1 MDKDLNPVYNDYLYL
16 KGYVAVPGSVED
28 YKERAS
34 RILEVS
40 SKLGLSKIM
49 QGAQGAY
56 ASDNNFLDIA
66 NKVYRNKTFDY
77 NGQSGQRVKNNKL
90 ADGNSVLLSSS
101 FQIGKD
107 YSRSLNTLPNAHKEF
122 ISTNSLAFGST
133 LTNYNQELQEGI
145 QTLNAFNAKLN
156 TMTHNIELNGD
167 FSLNA
172 GRKIRL
178 LFPKSMEANSYK
190 GFNSEDY
197 ETRHIDTLLS
207 GEYLVTSVMH
217 KFEFGEQEDKHMCSL
232 EVKKD
237 SVFSEI

>member
-1 MDKDLNPVYNDYLYL
+1 
-16 KGYVAVPGSVED
+16 
-28 YKERAS
+28 
-34 RILEVS
+34 
-40 SKLGLSKIM
+40 
-49 QGAQGAY
+49 
-56 ASDNNFLDIA
+56 
-66 NKVYRNKTFDY
+66 
-77 NGQSGQRVKNNKL
+77 
-90 ADGNSVLLSSS
+90 
-101 FQIGKD
+101 
-107 YSRSLNTLPNAHKEF
+107 
-122 ISTNSLAFGST
+122 
-133 LTNYNQELQEGI
+133 
-145 QTLNAFNAKLN
+145 
-156 TMTHNIELNGD
+156 MTHNIELNGD